1 MDTQP
6 QGYQPPSRQEAPNQ
20 DGDELDL
27 LGLVGALIE
36 ARWLILLITLLAL
49 LVGGTY
55 AVVTQP
61 VYEAN
66 TLIQVEE
73 SKPGAGS
80 ALGEAASL
88 FEIRSP
94 ATAEIEILRSRL
106 VVGGAV
112 NDLQLT
118 VVAVPKLLPVVGQWL
133 SRRATELSDPG
144 FMGMPG
150 YVTGSESIKLGALE
164 LPGALEGKRLVLVA
178 GENNAYSLFDH
189 NGNPLGQGVVGTPLT
204 LTFSLSPE
212 MSEVKPRSRIL
223 VTRLTA
229 KPGGQFY
236 VTHESKQKVISALQR
251 NLTIAE
257 QGRQSGI
264 ISVKLQGTDPQRLAR
279 TLLAIGSGYV
289 RQNTERKAA
298 EAEKTLVFLGGFLPQ
313 IKAQL
318 EGSENLYNKFRNQN
332 STFDLSNEGKQ
343 SLQSSVEIETKL
355 FDLRQKRRELESRFT
370 AEHPSIQVIDQQINA
385 VSREASALT
394 GRIKTLPNLEQDLL
408 RLTRDAKVNNELYAS
423 LLNSAQQLRIVK
435 EGRVGNVR
443 VVDGAVE
450 PEDPIKPQ
458 RSVIVA
464 VSGLL
469 GLVLGVAIALLRNSL
484 KAGVR
489 DPAEVESATGMHVFA
504 TVPRSKAQDALSKAI
519 KAQSPGVHLLSLSA
533 PDDPGVESLRSL
545 RTALQFAL
553 LTASNNIV
561 MITGPTPGVGKSFT
575 SANFAALLG
584 AGGKRVLLI
593 DADLR
598 RGHIHQ
604 YYGVERSGG
613 LTELI
618 TGGHTLAQVLRRS
631 VSTNV
636 DLITTGVLAVNV
648 GELLLLPSLKQ
659 LFRSLSTHYDL
670 ILVDTPP
677 VLAVS
682 DSQVIAPNAATV
694 FMVMRADIS
703 TLSELRESTRR
714 LEQVGVTVK
723 GVIFND
729 LNLDS
734 RRYRYG
740 YKYSSYQYVNYN
752 YNAKSKALSKR

>member
-1 MDTQP
+1 MDTQA
-6 QGYQPPSRQEAPNQ
+6 QGYQPPPRQDIPPR
-20 DGDELDL
+20 DSDELDL
-27 LGLVGALIE
+27 LGLIGALIE
-36 ARWLILLITLLAL
+36 ARWLVLLVTLLAL
-49 LVGGTY
+49 LAGGAY
-55 AVVTQP
+55 AVITEP

-112 NDLQLT
+112 DDLQLAI
-118 VVAVPKLLPVVGQWL
+118 VATPRLVPIVGPWL
-133 SRRATELSDPG
+133 ARRATELSNPG
-144 FMGMPG
+144 FLGLPG
-150 YVTGSESIKLGALE
+150 FVNGTESIKLGVLE
-164 LPGALEGKRLVLVA
+164 VPEHLEGKRLLLVA
-178 GENNAYSLFDH
+178 GENKTFTLSDSKDNL
-189 NGNPLGQGVVGTPLT
+189 LGQGVVGTAM
-204 LTFSLSPE
+204 E
-212 MSEVKPRSRIL
+212 WGEDKKRARIL
-223 VTRLTA
+223 VTQLEGR
-229 KPGGQFY
+229 PGAHFF
-236 VTHESKQKVISALQR
+236 VTHEPKQKIISGLQSR
-251 NLTIAE
+251 LTIAE

-264 ISVKLQGTDPQRLAR
+264 ISVKLQGSDPQRLAR
-279 TLLAIGSGYV
+279 TLVAIGTGYV

-298 EAEKTLVFLGGFLPQ
+298 EAEKTLVFLGNFLPQ

-332 STFDLSNEGKQ
+332 STFDLSNEGKL

-355 FDLRQKRRELESRFT
+355 FELRQKRRELESRFT
-370 AEHPSIQVIDQQINA
+370 GEHPSIQVIDQQINA
-385 VSREASALT
+385 VSREASVLS

-443 VVDGAVE
+443 VVDAAVQPDE
-450 PEDPIKPQ
+450 PIKPQ

-469 GLVLGVAIALLRNSL
+469 GLVLGIALALLRNSL
-484 KAGVR
+484 HAGVR

-504 TVPRSKAQDALSKAI
+504 TVPRSKAQDALSRLI
-519 KAQSPGVHLLSLSA
+519 KSQAPGVHLLALGA
-533 PDDPGVESLRSL
+533 PDDQGVESLRSL

-598 RGHIHQ
+598 RGHLHQ
-604 YYGVERSGG
+604 YYGVERAGG

-631 VSTNV
+631 VVPNV

-648 GELLLLPSLKQ
+648 GELLLLPTMKQ
-659 LFRSLSTHYDL
+659 LFRSLASHYDL

-682 DSQVIAPNAATV
+682 DSQVIAPNAGIV

-703 TLSELRESTRR
+703 TLAELRESSRR
-714 LEQVGVTVK
+714 LDQVGVSAK

-740 YKYSSYQYVNYN
+740 YKYSSYQYVNYQ
-752 YNAKSKALSKR
+752 YSAKSKALNKR

>member
-6 QGYQPPSRQEAPNQ
+6 QGHQPPPRQEAPNQ

-49 LVGGTY
+49 LVGGSY
-55 AVVTQP
+55 AVISQP
-61 VYEAN
+61 IFEAN

-112 NDLQLT
+112 DDLQLT

-133 SRRATELSDPG
+133 SRRATELSEPG
-144 FMGMPG
+144 FFGLPG

-164 LPGALEGKRLVLVA
+164 VPEELEGKRLVLVT
-178 GENNAYSLFDH
+178 GENNAYTLFDH
-189 NGNPLGQGVVGTPLT
+189 NGNPLGQGVVGTPLA
-204 LTFSLSPE
+204 LGDAKS
-212 MSEVKPRSRIL
+212 RARIL
-223 VTRLTA
+223 VTQLAA

-236 VTHESKQKVISALQR
+236 VVHESKQKVISALQR

-279 TLLAIGSGYV
+279 TLVAIGSGYV

-298 EAEKTLVFLGGFLPQ
+298 EAEKTLVFLGNFLPQ

-385 VSREASALT
+385 VSREASALS

-469 GLVLGVAIALLRNSL
+469 GLVLGVALALLRNSL
-484 KAGVR
+484 NAGVR

-519 KAQSPGVHLLSLSA
+519 KSQAPGVHLLSLSA

-545 RTALQFAL
+545 RTALQFAM
-553 LTASNNIV
+553 LTARNNIV
-561 MITGPTPGVGKSFT
+561 MFTGPTPGVGKSFT

-618 TGGHTLAQVLRRS
+618 TGGHTLAQVLRRG
-631 VSTNV
+631 VSANV

-659 LFRSLSTHYDL
+659 MFRSLSSHYDL

-682 DSQVIAPNAATV
+682 DAQVIAPNAATV

-752 YNAKSKALSKR
+752 YNAKSKALIKRAAK